1 MKILFRITG
10 VGPCENFGCRPVLAH
25 YSIID
30 EKRLLTIPED
40 RDSLGDA
47 AGDADGGVE
56 VGAGDRQ
63 EGVAEGEHTKAWMVR
78 MK

>member
-10 VGPCENFGCRPVLAH
+10 VGPCENFGCRPVLTH
-25 YSIID
+25 YSVIGQN
-30 EKRLLTIPED
+30 RLTLPED

-63 EGVAEGEHTKAWMVR
+63 EGVAEGEHTKA
-78 MK
+78 

>member
-1 MKILFRITG
+1 MR
-10 VGPCENFGCRPVLAH
+10 
-25 YSIID
+25 
-30 EKRLLTIPED
+30 TIPED